1 MGQNEYLVRNQINKL
16 RDSYTNILKWSL
28 THKRWILRCSLVLLF
43 SSFMLLG
50 KGFIGTSFISPS
62 DRGELNIRLLLA
74 PQTSLYETNMLTQK
88 VEKLLFEQ
96 PASGERIL
104 QYRLF
109 RYQLRSQPA
118 TVTLLT

>member
-1 MGQNEYLVRNQINKL
+1 MLAAHFGKLQHLNPKTLWGKMNIWFENQINKL

-28 THKRWILRCSLVLLF
+28 THKRWILGGSLVLLF

-62 DRGELNIRLLLA
+62 DRGELNIRLELA

-96 PASGERIL
+96 PASW
-104 QYRLF
+104 
-109 RYQLRSQPA
+109 
-118 TVTLLT
+118 